1 MMSQVLNLVQ
11 NVINGDW
18 KDIADLT
25 QQAID
30 SGMKAEDIIRQLQAG
45 MEVVGEKYSTG
56 EYFLPD
62 MMKSAR
68 CMNIAFEVLKP
79 LVEGQDIGSLGK
91 ILIGTVKADMHD
103 IGKNIVVGFLKG
115 VGFEVIDLG
124 TDVSEDKFCQ
134 EVRNQKPDILGLS
147 SLLTTTM
154 HEIGIVVK
162 KLEET
167 GLRSSVKVVA
177 GGAPVTEAFAKRMGT
192 DAYAAD
198 GGQAVKIC
206 KQLVQR

>member
-1 MMSQVLNLVQ
+1 MSQVTNLVD
-11 NVINGDW
+11 NVIAGDW
-18 KDIADLT
+18 KEIARFT
-25 QQAID
+25 QEAID
-30 SGMKAEDIIRQLQAG
+30 SGMKPEDIIHQLQAG
-45 MEVVGEKYSTG
+45 MEIVGEKYSSG

-68 CMNIAFEVLKP
+68 CMNIAFGVLKP
-79 LVEGQDIGSLGK
+79 VMEGFAIVSLGK
-91 ILIGTVKADMHD
+91 ILIGTVKSDMHD

-124 TDVSEDKFCQ
+124 TDVSEDKFCE

-154 HEIGIVVK
+154 HEIGVVVH

-206 KQLVQR
+206 KQLMHG

>member
-1 MMSQVLNLVQ
+1 MSKAKDLVQ
-11 NVINGDW
+11 NVIAGEW
-18 KDIADLT
+18 KDIARLT
-25 QQAID
+25 QEAID
-30 SGMKAEDIIRQLQAG
+30 DGMRAEDIIHQLQAG

-79 LVEGQDIGSLGK
+79 VMEGTDIGSLGK
-91 ILIGTVKADMHD
+91 ILIGTVKSDMHD

-124 TDVSEDKFCQ
+124 TDVSDEKFCE
-134 EVRNQKPDILGLS
+134 EVRNHKPDILGLS

-154 HEIGIVVK
+154 HEIGGVVK
-162 KLEET
+162 RLEET
-167 GLRSSVKVVA
+167 KLRSSVKVIA

-206 KQLVQR
+206 KQLMQR

>member
-1 MMSQVLNLVQ
+1 Q
-11 NVINGDW
+11 
-18 KDIADLT
+18 
-25 QQAID
+25 
-30 SGMKAEDIIRQLQAG
+30 
-45 MEVVGEKYSTG
+45 KYSSG
-56 EYFLPD
+56 EYFLPN

-68 CMNIAFEVLKP
+68 CMTIAFDVLKSAMK
-79 LVEGQDIGSLGK
+79 GIKIDSLGK
-91 ILIGTVKADMHD
+91 IIIGTVKSDMHD

-124 TDVSEDKFCQ
+124 TDVSEDKFCE

-154 HEIGIVVK
+154 HEMGVVVN

-177 GGAPVTEAFAKRMGT
+177 GGAPVTEKFAKSMGA

-206 KQLVQR
+206 KQLMQQS

>member
-1 MMSQVLNLVQ
+1 MSEAKNLVQ
-11 NVINGDW
+11 NVIAGKW
-18 KDIADLT
+18 KDIARLT
-25 QQAID
+25 QEAID
-30 SGMKAEDIIRQLQAG
+30 GGMSAEDIIDQLRAG

-62 MMKSAR
+62 MMASAR
-68 CMNIAFEVLKP
+68 CMNIAFEALKP
-79 LVEGQDIGSLGK
+79 VMEGSRIESLGK
-91 ILIGTVKADMHD
+91 ILIGTVKGDMHD

-124 TDVSEDKFCQ
+124 TNVPAEKFCD
-134 EVRNQKPDILGLS
+134 EVRNHKPDILGLS

-154 HEIGIVVK
+154 HEIGVVVK

-167 GLRSSVKVVA
+167 RLRSSVKIIA

-206 KQLVQR
+206 KQFF